1 MMIHAYSEFY
11 LNDAKQNLAEFFDYA
26 INTCQFDT
34 NLFSKLFV
42 QSGYADKFERGNP
55 AIVAGMSGI
64 ELAKRVIMYAYP
76 NWEFPERIFSENR
89 SNVYWAGW
97 ALAEYQW
104 ITSKRFKDIF
114 SRVSLAEI
122 ISMYNLYHEMDIE
135 HFVEDVTKRYN
146 AIEQE
151 TRLKT
156 IRENRGISQTELA
169 KLSGVKL
176 RSIQMYEQKVND
188 IDKAQ
193 VGTIYKLSRVLGC
206 TIEDLLENPEL

>member
-11 LNDAKQNLAEFFDYA
+11 LFDAKQNLAEMFDYA
-26 INTCQFDT
+26 IRICGMDVE
-34 NLFSKLFV
+34 LVSKLFV

-55 AIVAGMSGI
+55 AIVSGMSGI
-64 ELAKRVIMYAYP
+64 ELARKVISYAYP
-76 NWEFPERIFSENR
+76 NRTFPVEFISGDR
-89 SNVYWAGW
+89 SNIFWAGW

-104 ITSKRFKDIF
+104 ITCKRFKDIF
-114 SRVSLAEI
+114 SRISLTEI
-122 ISMYNLYHEMDIE
+122 ISMYSVYHEMDIE
-135 HFVEDVTKRYN
+135 HFVEDMTKKYN